1 MSEQRYHA
9 IEIRVPVPD
18 GRAAQGKVIDQYEAE
33 LECLYEK
40 LPEGSTKRDWVTT
53 PRAEVGPRKTIDQR
67 VAEKV
72 AEEMAKSI
80 QTAPAPAVSTSTAPA
95 PAENEPE
102 HATVRRVPRSAA

>member
-40 LPEGSTKRDWVTT
+40 LPEGASKRDWITT
-53 PRAEVGPRKTIDQR
+53 PRAEVGPRKTVEQR
-67 VAEKV
+67 VAERV
-72 AEEMAKSI
+72 AIEMAKS
-80 QTAPAPAVSTSTAPA
+80 TPTVPAPTAQP

-102 HATVRRVPRSAA
+102 HVSEHATVRRVSRSAA